1 MVQNALVLAQQ
12 NSNNSGELIFAVIY
26 LAIAVLVIA
35 GFWKTFAKAGEP
47 GWAAI
52 IPIFNMYILLKIAGR
67 PWWWLV
73 LYFVPIV
80 SLVIWVVVSVDIA
93 KAYGKGTGFGVGLAL
108 LPFIFFPVLGFSDAQ
123 YQGPV
128 SR

>member
-1 MVQNALVLAQQ
+1 MMQTALVLAQQ
-12 NSNNSGELIFAVIY
+12 NSNSDGELIWSVVY
-26 LAIAVLVIA
+26 LAFLVLVIA
-35 GFWKTFAKAGEP
+35 GFWKTFSKAGEP

-52 IPIFNMYILLKIAGR
+52 IPIFNTYIMLKIAGR

-73 LYFVPIV
+73 LLIIPIV
-80 SLVIWVVVSVDIA
+80 SLVVWVVASVDIA
-93 KAYGKGTGFGVGLAL
+93 KSFGKGTGFGIGLAL
-108 LPFIFFPVLGFSDAQ
+108 LPFIFYPILGFGDAQ

>member
-1 MVQNALVLAQQ
+1 MQTAIVLAQQ
-12 NSNNSGELIFAVIY
+12 SSNTAGELIFSVLY
-26 LAIAVLVIA
+26 LALVILVIA
-35 GFWKTFAKAGEP
+35 GFWKVFSKAGEP

-52 IPIFNMYILLKIAGR
+52 IPLFNMYIILKIAGR
-67 PWWWLV
+67 PWWWLI
-73 LYFVPIV
+73 LYFIPIV

-93 KAYGKGTGFGVGLAL
+93 KAFGKGTGFGIGLAL

>member
-12 NSNNSGELIFAVIY
+12 SSNNAGELIFAVIY
-26 LAIAVLVIA
+26 LAIAILVIA

-52 IPIFNMYILLKIAGR
+52 IPIFNTYILLKIAGR

-73 LYFVPIV
+73 LYFIPIV
-80 SLVIWVVVSVDIA
+80 SLVVWIVVAIDIA
-93 KAYGKGTGFGVGLAL
+93 KAFGKGTGFGVGLAL

-123 YQGPV
+123 
-128 SR
+128 

>member
-1 MVQNALVLAQQ
+1 MMQTALVLAQQ
-12 NSNNSGELIFAVIY
+12 NSNAAVELVVSVVY
-26 LAIAVLVIA
+26 LALVILVIA
-35 GFWKTFAKAGEP
+35 GFWKTFSKAGEP

-52 IPIFNMYILLKIAGR
+52 IPIFNTSIMLKIAGR

-73 LYFVPIV
+73 LLIIPIV
-80 SLVIWVVVSVDIA
+80 SFVVWIVASVDIA
-93 KAYGKGTGFGVGLAL
+93 KSFGKGTGFGIGLAL
-108 LPFIFFPVLGFSDAQ
+108 LPFIFYPILGFGDAQ

>member
-1 MVQNALVLAQQ
+1 MMQTALVLAQQ
-12 NSNNSGELIFAVIY
+12 NSNAAVELVVSVVY

-35 GFWKTFAKAGEP
+35 GFWKTFSKAGEP

-52 IPIFNMYILLKIAGR
+52 IPIFNTYIMLKIAGR
-67 PWWWLV
+67 PWWWLI
-73 LYFVPIV
+73 LLIIPIV
-80 SLVIWVVVSVDIA
+80 SFVVWIVASVDIA
-93 KAYGKGTGFGVGLAL
+93 KSFGKGTGFGIGLAL
-108 LPFIFFPVLGFSDAQ
+108 LPFIFFPVLGFGDAQ

>member
-1 MVQNALVLAQQ
+1 MQTALVMAQQ
-12 NSNNSGELIFAVIY
+12 SSNTAGELIFTVVY
-26 LAIAVLVIA
+26 LALVILVIA
-35 GFWKTFAKAGEP
+35 GFWRVFSKAGEP

-52 IPIFNMYILLKIAGR
+52 IPIFNVYILLKIAGR
-67 PWWWLV
+67 PWWWLI
-73 LYFVPIV
+73 LYFIPIV

-93 KAYGKGTGFGVGLAL
+93 KAFGKGTGFGIGLAL

>member
-12 NSNNSGELIFAVIY
+12 SSNNAGELIFAVIY
-26 LAIAVLVIA
+26 LAIAILVIA

-52 IPIFNMYILLKIAGR
+52 IPIFNTYILLKIAGR

-73 LYFVPIV
+73 LYFIPIV
-80 SLVIWVVVSVDIA
+80 SLVVWIVVAIDIA
-93 KAYGKGTGFGVGLAL
+93 KAFGKGTGFGVGLAL